1 MATLVRL
8 FLAFLSCV
16 AITAHGAELGVVGP
30 TYEITEPDLIEVIQS
45 RLKRMEKSGEL
56 GRKQNDY
63 RDRVIGGIEKP
74 NAVSGINA
82 TQTPRTFYVDPTWT
96 VDRDIRNA
104 EGSLLF
110 ARGLKVNPLDHVSLS
125 HKLVFFDGRDS
136 RQVSLAQRNLE
147 GASGK
152 SKLILVAGEPLKLM
166 RSWKRPVFYD
176 QGGALVRKLGI
187 RQVPAIVSQDGKR
200 LRIDEVRP

>member
-1 MATLVRL
+1 MATLVQL
-8 FLAFLSCV
+8 LVALLSYV
-16 AITAHGAELGVVGP
+16 AITVHSAELGVVGP

-45 RLKRMEKSGEL
+45 RLKRMENSGEL
-56 GRKQNDY
+56 GRKQNEY

-74 NAVSGINA
+74 NAASGISA
-82 TQTPRTFYVDPTWT
+82 TQTPRTFYFDPTWT

-125 HKLVFFDGRDS
+125 RKLVFFDGRDS
-136 RQVSLAQRNLE
+136 RQVSLAQRSLE
-147 GASGK
+147 GPSGNG
-152 SKLILVAGEPLKLM
+152 KLILVAGEPLKLM

-176 QGGALVRKLGI
+176 QGGSLVRRLGI